1 LLPKAW
7 HVFAEPQFDPGA
19 LKALA
24 GEADI
29 EIGILDAI
37 GSGLEPGPSLYAS
50 LLRRNA
56 EAMAECLLRRS

>member
-1 LLPKAW
+1 VAC
-7 HVFAEPQFDPGA
+7 VFAEPQFDPRA

-24 GEADI
+24 GEADV

-50 LLRRNA
+50 LMRRNA
-56 EAMAECLLRRS
+56 EAMEDCLSPRS